1 LFQPTGVHAVRNL
14 TSLFWNLHLHDACS
28 DKDRVRLVM
37 LYALR
42 FESEGQRIA
51 GLMDFLGQAGVR
63 DSSPALFAAAQGIL
77 QYGGSDKCVQ
87 CAANEDGAL
96 GCDVASL
103 LELPSNV
110 LLTLLTV
117 LVLFVFWFVGC
128 VRRCQQ

>member
-1 LFQPTGVHAVRNL
+1 MDG
-14 TSLFWNLHLHDACS
+14 TSASCCS
-28 DKDRVRLVM
+28 NKDRVRLVM

-77 QYGGSDKCVQ
+77 QYGGSDKCVH
-87 CAANEDGAL
+87 CAAIEDGAL

-103 LELPSNV
+103 LQLPFQCAV
-110 LLTLLTV
+110 DLADVAVAVCLLVFGLCTMVSAIALLWVWLCTP
-117 LVLFVFWFVGC
+117 FH
-128 VRRCQQ
+128 